1 MTTATIKLHLTTV
14 RLNSQGYDN
23 TGRYWGIDERLW
35 AYSDQD
41 WNIIGHLR
49 APNREVAKQVVRTR
63 IAQQDHFNPS
73 VKFYR

>member
-1 MTTATIKLHLTTV
+1 MSTTTIKLHLTTV

-23 TGRYWGIDERLW
+23 TGRYWGIGERLW

-49 APNREVAKQVVRTR
+49 ASTREIAKQAIRNR

>member
-23 TGRYWGIDERLW
+23 TGRYWGIGERLW

-49 APNREVAKQVVRTR
+49 ASTREVAK
-63 IAQQDHFNPS
+63 
-73 VKFYR
+73 